1 MQEITWQGFIKKRR
15 RRRRRRRRRK
25 HKKVVRDYIVRTC

>member
-1 MQEITWQGFIKKRR
+1 MQEITWQGFIKKR